1 MSFPSLDWTDLRVF
15 LAVVEQGSTKRAAT
29 TLRID
34 QTTASR
40 RIAALEAAVGVA
52 LFDRTP
58 TGFVATEAGRHLVPA
73 VRDMGEAAGRAAT
86 LAGQLR
92 RDRQQV
98 LRISVAD
105 LLVDPVVQPALID
118 FHRRWPDVRVDLA
131 VESRYVDVAA
141 GEADIAIRPGDMPDH
156 PSLVVRRL
164 GGNPMAIYCS
174 EAYARRHGQPTT
186 IAEFLERPFACMEGR
201 MLDLLAEH
209 FPQHR
214 PSLVATGLQVLLN
227 AAVAGAFAVVL
238 PSYHADPLPGLIKC
252 FAVEADT
259 GSVWLV
265 YRPQLR
271 SERHAGDLLRT
282 LIKTF
287 ARWSRQAAAASTVG

>member
-1 MSFPSLDWTDLRVF
+1 MSAPMSALLSSPSLDWTDLRVF

-29 TLRID
+29 ALRID

-52 LFDRTP
+52 LFERTP
-58 TGFVATEAGRHLVPA
+58 TGFAPTEAARQLVPA

-92 RDRQQV
+92 RDRQRV

-131 VESRYVDVAA
+131 VESRYVDIAA

-164 GGNPMAIYCS
+164 GGNPMAVYCS
-174 EAYARRHGQPTT
+174 EAYAGATASRPPSRSFSSVLSRAWQGACSTWSLSITPSIVRAWWRLACNRCSTPSPRAPSRRSCPVTT
-186 IAEFLERPFACMEGR
+186 PIQCR
-201 MLDLLAEH
+201 D
-209 FPQHR
+209 
-214 PSLVATGLQVLLN
+214 
-227 AAVAGAFAVVL
+227 
-238 PSYHADPLPGLIKC
+238 
-252 FAVEADT
+252 
-259 GSVWLV
+259 
-265 YRPQLR
+265 
-271 SERHAGDLLRT
+271 
-282 LIKTF
+282 
-287 ARWSRQAAAASTVG
+287 